1 MRAAHGQSEPGVAE
15 PLNRWTRAR
24 LWLRIQRD
32 AFAFDPF
39 GYLQALAWRAR
50 GLRVRSRNR
59 IAALVGR
66 SPSAYAYW
74 IASREPAIRARALHK
89 APSAAAAILPVI
101 DCSAGL
107 EGLDRTLKSLPPD
120 AQAFVV
126 GGPSDAGAVSIET
139 IDELEAYFD
148 SAEAWV
154 CPISCGDR
162 LANDALHIYGAAL
175 AGEVKSEIVYSDDD
189 LIDADGCRMKP
200 HFKPQWNR
208 ELFEHHDFLTGAS
221 VVRVRR
227 DDLRKLPERG
237 WPEAL
242 VRTALDRGSTPVH
255 LSQVLHHRSARP
267 GPCVPAKPQ
276 LPAFHDAPAVS
287 IIIPTRNRADLLRAC
302 IEGVKRTDYPAID
315 IIVVD
320 NESDE
325 PDSIAYLQGLSET
338 GVTVMRVDGRFNYS
352 ALNNAAAAAARGELL
367 CFLNNDIEMLEGD
380 WLDLLV
386 RQAIRPDIGAV
397 GARLLYPD
405 RTIQHAG
412 VFIGIGGGAGHGHR
426 FLRDDDAGYFERA
439 RLPQRV
445 SAVTG
450 ACLVVAR
457 EKFLAV
463 DGFDEETFP
472 VAFNDVDLCLK
483 LNARGWQSFYEP
495 RATLIHHESK
505 SRGSDR
511 AKANRGRFGGELAAL
526 KRKWGTDQHPDPFHH
541 PHLSPFCEQFLIAI

>member
-1 MRAAHGQSEPGVAE
+1 MAAHGQSEAAVAD
-15 PLNRWTRAR
+15 PVNRWTRAS

-74 IASREPAIRARALHK
+74 IASREPAIRARALGN
-89 APSAAAAILPVI
+89 APSEAPAILAAI
-101 DCSAGL
+101 DCSTGL
-107 EGLDRTLKSLPPD
+107 EGLARTLKSLPPD

-126 GGPSDAGAVSIET
+126 GGPSAPGAVSIET
-139 IDELEAYFD
+139 IDELGTYFD

-154 CPISCGDR
+154 CPIRCGD
-162 LANDALHIYGAAL
+162 LLTNDALHIYGAAL
-175 AGEVKSEIVYSDDD
+175 AAEVKSEIVYSDDD
-189 LIDADGCRMKP
+189 LIGADGCRMKP

-208 ELFEHHDFLTGAS
+208 DLFEHHDFLTGAS

-227 DDLRKLPERG
+227 DDLRKLPQSG

-242 VRTALDRGSTPVH
+242 VRTALDRGATPVH
-255 LSQVLHHRSARP
+255 LSHVLHHRSARP
-267 GPCVPAKPQ
+267 EPRIPGKPQ
-276 LPAFHDAPAVS
+276 LSAVQDAPAVS
-287 IIIPTRNRADLLRAC
+287 IIVPTRNRADLLRTC

-325 PDSIAYLQGLSET
+325 PDSIAYLQGLRET

-367 CFLNNDIEMLEGD
+367 CFLNNDVEMLEAD
-380 WLDLLV
+380 WLALLV
-386 RQAIRPDIGAV
+386 AQAVRPDIGAV

-426 FLRDDDAGYFERA
+426 FLRDDAAGYFERA

-445 SAVTG
+445 SAVTA

-505 SRGSDR
+505 SRGRDS
-511 AKANRGRFGGELAAL
+511 AKANRRRFAGELAAL
-526 KRKWGTDQHPDPFHH
+526 KRKWRTDQQPDPFHH